1 MNWCSIKTTRQD
13 ALLQEMKRFIDEQIA
28 AGSDV
33 ELPTVY
39 RRDVMGEDISDV
51 PGLFRSR

>member
-1 MNWCSIKTTRQD
+1 MNWCSIKSARQD
-13 ALLQEMKRFIDEQIA
+13 ALLQEMKRFIDQII

-39 RRDVMGEDISDV
+39 PRDVMGEDISDV
-51 PGLFRSR
+51 PGLFRSW